1 MKKLAKSH
9 KQVPDLIDFEKDK
22 ELSVDFYE
30 LNHKIQLNLILNNI
44 LKRQQDKFYKTIRIK
59 MINLTIFNLLLLSG
73 ILKLA
78 TIPQFSKNE
87 FSLLQFILILSSMCY
102 CYILH
107 KSVIWLTTPHK
118 FKNKF

>member
-1 MKKLAKSH
+1 MKKFAKSYE
-9 KQVPDLIDFEKDK
+9 QVSDLIDFEKDK
-22 ELSVDFYE
+22 DLNIDFYE

-44 LKRQQDKFYKTIRIK
+44 LKRQQDKFYKTIRTK
-59 MINLTIFNLLLLSG
+59 MIILVILNLLLLCG

-87 FSLLQFILILSSMCY
+87 FSFLQFILILSSICY